1 MTMLT
6 VPEAARRVH
15 RNPET
20 VRRWIR
26 EGRLRYT
33 RVGTQY
39 LVDEADLDAVS
50 GDEGSTPMPDWMRWR
65 PDGRPQPDWVRLVR
79 DSRRSH

>member
-1 MTMLT
+1 MLT

-39 LVDEADLDAVS
+39 LVDEADLDAIS
-50 GDEGSTPMPDWMRWR
+50 GDEGSTPMPDWMRLR

-79 DSRRSH
+79 DSRRGH